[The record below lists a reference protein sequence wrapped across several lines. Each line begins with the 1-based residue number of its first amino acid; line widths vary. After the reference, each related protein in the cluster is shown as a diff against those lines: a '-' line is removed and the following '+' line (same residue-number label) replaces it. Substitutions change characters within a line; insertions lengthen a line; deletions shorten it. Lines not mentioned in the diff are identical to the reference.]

1 MSGDLRQ
8 VRPAILEVGSR
19 VTTGIGGTKKATV
32 SFIGDTQFATGEWI
46 GLTYDGPDGKN
57 DGSQGGIFYF
67 RCKPAHGAFVKRV
80 SATSCFEFKDYI
92 FRFMSRRNRSSLI
105 YILPNRRLK

>member
-1 MSGDLRQ
+1 MMSGDLRQ
-8 VRPAILEVGSR
+8 LRPAILEVGSR
-19 VTTGIGGTKKATV
+19 ITTGIGGTKKATI
-32 SFIGDTQFATGEWI
+32 SFIGETQFATGEWI

-80 SATSCFEFKDYI
+80 STTSTFDLKFNLVTL
-92 FRFMSRRNRSSLI
+92 MSGHK
-105 YILPNRRLK
+105 LKS

>member
-1 MSGDLRQ
+1 MTDVKVVCHHACNFNLRRTMSGDLRQ

-80 SATSCFEFKDYI
+80 SATLSFE
-92 FRFMSRRNRSSLI
+92 
-105 YILPNRRLK
+105 

>member
-1 MSGDLRQ
+1 MNSDLRQ
-8 VRPAILEVGSR
+8 VRPAVLEVGSR
-19 VTTGIGGTKKATV
+19 VTTGIGGSKKATV

-80 SATSCFEFKDYI
+80 STTTLNSIVTCMTSLLSEPKQKEI
-92 FRFMSRRNRSSLI
+92 NV
-105 YILPNRRLK
+105 